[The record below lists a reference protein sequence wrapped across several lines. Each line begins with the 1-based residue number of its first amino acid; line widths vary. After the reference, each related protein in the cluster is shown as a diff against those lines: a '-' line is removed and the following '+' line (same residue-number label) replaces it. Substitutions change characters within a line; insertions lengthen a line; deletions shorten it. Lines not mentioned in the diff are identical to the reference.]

1 MSVKGG
7 FNSVL
12 RQAQKL
18 QSRLSKVQ
26 EELKERTVEAQVAGG
41 AVKITV
47 NGSREV
53 IDLSVAPEV
62 VDSESVDELCDLL
75 TVAFNEAMKNVS
87 DMIET
92 ETNAVT
98 GGVNMPWMF

>member
-7 FNSVL
+7 MNSVL

-18 QSRLSKVQ
+18 QGRLTKLQ
-26 EELKERTVEAQVAGG
+26 EEFVDRTVESQVAGG
-41 AVKITV
+41 AVKVTV
-47 NGSREV
+47 NGKREVVGLHIDPEV
-53 IDLSVAPEV
+53 IDGENT
-62 VDSESVDELCDLL
+62 EELIDLL
-75 TVAFNEAMKNVS
+75 TLAFNEAMKNVS

-92 ETNAVT
+92 ETNKVT